1 MRIERFV
8 HSFMEG
14 VRMVPKNH
22 ACHTVAVGAPRARNA
37 SRHSRVFWEFP
48 SKCTER
54 MVQWARFFCVLR
66 HIHAALASN
75 TVITKRDIY
84 YRDPTLFQSQCRV
97 DSMIVRICM
106 TLSCSRASLNITAS
120 ARSVVVGPI
129 RFHTMQNS
137 TIRPERHAKDTL
149 EQLIPDPS
157 MIRGVTCHANWILMV
172 EKHAVF
178 QTLCSLRFL
187 DKVQQYGIT
196 CPGLL
201 MTGKGYPDHAA
212 RWLLHDLVR
221 NKQCHCVYFL
231 VDSDPHGIDI
241 IRTYCE
247 ALDPSDWVCMR
258 WLGIKTRQWM
268 QHTTCTQM
276 LPMSRVDRNKAMH
289 VLNHRTHLPPLLR
302 REVAA
307 QLHAGYKCEIEA
319 LGEAGGDNMIEFIC
333 HQMQQC
339 TPVLGFDGM

>member
-1 MRIERFV
+1 
-8 HSFMEG
+8 MEG

-22 ACHTVAVGAPRARNA
+22 ACHTVAVGAPRAKNA

-48 SKCTER
+48 SKCPER

-84 YRDPTLFQSQCRV
+84 YRDPNLFQSQCRV

-106 TLSCSRASLNITAS
+106 TLSCTRASLNITAS

-129 RFHTMQNS
+129 RFHTVQNS
-137 TIRPERHAKDTL
+137 TIRPERYSKDTL

-187 DKVQQYGIT
+187 DTVQQYGIT

-212 RWLLHDLVR
+212 RWLLHELVR
-221 NKQCHCVYFL
+221 SKQCHCVYFL

-247 ALDPSDWVCMR
+247 ALDPSDWARMY

-276 LPMSRVDRNKAMH
+276 LPMSRADRNKAMH

-319 LGEAGGDNMIEFIC
+319 LGEAGGDNMIEFVC
-333 HQMQQC
+333 HEMQQC
-339 TPVLGFDGM
+339 TPVLGLDGV